1 MITTVLGPGAI
12 AISTAAPANAS
23 KLSSIPPCCP
33 PTAPPR
39 NAYSPTQSVPLHA
52 GEHTTTNP
60 YKGAPSPPPE
70 PDDGDGAGDDGPGD
84 RGDTDGDGAG
94 VVGTGD
100 RSGTRNDGVGSGGGG
115 GGSFT
120 TG

>member
-23 KLSSIPPCCP
+23 RLSSIPPCCP
-33 PTAPPR
+33 PATPPR
-39 NAYSPTQSVPLHA
+39 NAHFPAQATYRVRVNTPPH
-52 GEHTTTNP
+52 NP

-70 PDDGDGAGDDGPGD
+70 PDDGEGAGDDGPGD
-84 RGDTDGDGAG
+84 PGDGDGLG

-100 RSGTRNDGVGSGGGG
+100 RSGTRIDGVGSGGGG